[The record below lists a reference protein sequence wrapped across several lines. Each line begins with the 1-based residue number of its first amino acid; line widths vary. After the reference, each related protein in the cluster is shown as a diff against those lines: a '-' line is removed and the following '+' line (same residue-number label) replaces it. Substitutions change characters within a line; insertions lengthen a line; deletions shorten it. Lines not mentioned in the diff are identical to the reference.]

1 MSNSGRETVTK
12 LVVVALTLWG
22 FWLMASSEEGLTP
35 GKSCWSGG
43 SGAGERRIPGS
54 TIGKMLTSPA
64 PFSVRVKEK
73 MVR

>member
-12 LVVVALTLWG
+12 LFVVAMALWG

-43 SGAGERRIPGS
+43 GGAGERQIPGS
-54 TIGKMLTSPA
+54 TTRKSPSPA
-64 PFSVRVKEK
+64 PFSFPAK
-73 MVR
+73 